1 MALKG
6 LRVVEMAGLAPAPL
20 AGMILAG
27 ETANTKKLR
36 IISHFFLRF
45 WSVCNPCGQAQ
56 CTIYRYIGQ
65 VSPPIS
71 VLGII

>member
-27 ETANTKKLR
+27 ETANTKKNY
-36 IISHFFLRF
+36 
-45 WSVCNPCGQAQ
+45 V
-56 CTIYRYIGQ
+56 
-65 VSPPIS
+65 
-71 VLGII
+71 